1 MMKTMYKGKAF
12 SPLATTTSE
21 INGAATVIPVSDINA
36 FPDAPNYATL
46 GNDENAETIIYTAK
60 SENSLSGCT
69 RGVEGSAKTWSS
81 GTVISRNFTAKDF
94 DTLVDNVKQLFDEQE
109 FTGEVNEEG
118 HLIITLGTG
127 TEVDCGLVK
136 GEKGD
141 TGPQGSKGDKG
152 DTGDMGPQ
160 GPKGG
165 PGQNATINGVTALT
179 IQSGTTVSVN
189 VSDGVATF
197 EFDGDAADVPFT
209 PGSTGMTATDVQDAI
224 TELFTSVSE
233 GKSAIAAAITDK
245 GVTTAADAT
254 FQTMADNVA
263 AIESGGKTA
272 TVSLEGSG
280 KLGGVI
286 AYYLS
291 ENGAFE
297 SAVGHDGNWQ
307 QFTISVPSYIMVYC
321 SGPSPTFS
329 ENLEKVDTPQF
340 GTYNAVIVRG
350 SGTIADHS

>member
-1 MMKTMYKGKAF
+1 MGTIADKLTKLQETKSALKAAINGSGSTVGDKFSDYPAAVANGKA
-12 SPLATTTSE
+12 
-21 INGAATVIPVSDINA
+21 G
-36 FPDAPNYATL
+36 
-46 GNDENAETIIYTAK
+46 
-60 SENSLSGCT
+60 
-69 RGVEGSAKTWSS
+69 
-81 GTVISRNFTAKDF
+81 
-94 DTLVDNVKQLFDEQE
+94 
-109 FTGEVNEEG
+109 
-118 HLIITLGTG
+118 
-127 TEVDCGLVK
+127 
-136 GEKGD
+136 
-141 TGPQGSKGDKG
+141 
-152 DTGDMGPQ
+152 
-160 GPKGG
+160 
-165 PGQNATINGVTALT
+165 
-179 IQSGTTVSVN
+179 
-189 VSDGVATF
+189 
-197 EFDGDAADVPFT
+197 
-209 PGSTGMTATDVQDAI
+209 
-224 TELFTSVSE
+224 
-233 GKSAIAAAITDK
+233 IAAAITEK

-263 AIESGGKTA
+263 AIESGGETA

-291 ENGAFE
+291 ENGAFK